1 MRETEIARARDELAA
16 RGWAVLSDAP
26 FLPHGRPDPEGVLR
40 IATGFGR
47 PSSRDGGREI
57 WTVAPRTTRPGATFS
72 MRAGG
77 AAFHTDAQYHSRPED
92 VICLFVVRPAA
103 DGGDTMLL
111 TARDVVAT
119 LRRDPAGETA
129 LERLAQ
135 PVWTWT
141 PPDVFSRKA
150 AAAVPPMPVLPG
162 DGTVRW
168 RRDNLGPLC
177 PPQAQAATVLES
189 GLRRAPATRLSQN
202 PGDVIVID
210 NRRTL
215 HGRTPFTDPERR
227 LLRVRLW
234 ADR

>member
-1 MRETEIARARDELAA
+1 MRETEILRARDELAA
-16 RGWAVLSDAP
+16 CGWTVLEDAP

-57 WTVAPRTTRPGATFS
+57 WTVTPRTTRPGATFS
-72 MRAGG
+72 IRAGG
-77 AAFHTDAQYHSRPED
+77 AGFHTDAQYHSRPED
-92 VICLFVVRPAA
+92 VVCLFVVRPAA

-119 LRRDPAGETA
+119 LGRDPAGEVA

-141 PPDVFSRKA
+141 PPDVFTGKA

-168 RRDNLGPLC
+168 RRDNLGPLR
-177 PPQAQAATVLES
+177 PPHAHAATVLES
-189 GLRRAPATRLSQN
+189 GLRRAPATRLRQH

-210 NRRTL
+210 NHRTL
-215 HGRTPFTDPERR
+215 HGRTPFADPERR

>member
-1 MRETEIARARDELAA
+1 MRETEIARAQEELAA
-16 RGWAVLSDAP
+16 RGWALLNDAP

-47 PSSRDGGREI
+47 PSDRDGGREI
-57 WTVAPRTTRPGATFS
+57 WTIAPRTTRPGATFS

-92 VICLFVVRPAA
+92 VICLFVVRPAD

-111 TARDVVAT
+111 TERDVVTA
-119 LRRDPAGETA
+119 LRREPAGETA

-141 PPDVFSRKA
+141 PPDVFSKA

-168 RRDNLGPLC
+168 RRDNLGPLR
-177 PPQAQAATVLES
+177 PPQAQAATVFES
-189 GLRRAPATRLSQN
+189 GLRHAPAVRLCHH

-215 HGRTPFTDPERR
+215 HGRTPFADPERR